1 MKRVTQCTLT
11 NTILHKCF
19 QVSTKKTKNCMH
31 HIKIST
37 RQWQAKTFTDI
48 TGFTVL
54 DKAAKNYIPSR
65 DYEITEK
72 EGKGKW

>member
-1 MKRVTQCTLT
+1 
-11 NTILHKCF
+11 
-19 QVSTKKTKNCMH
+19 MH